1 MLSLSLTL
9 ALALTATGGASAIT
23 NKEGLSIPDRGRRL
37 SASTSVEDPDS
48 ERRQLSSA
56 STAGELV
63 GSSNSIQL
71 YIQNHLSS
79 PIFAMAEIV
88 ALYAMGELPQ
98 SSDAAGAEDA
108 IRKLL
113 YAKVS

>member
-1 MLSLSLTL
+1 MLSLSLLAL
-9 ALALTATGGASAIT
+9 ALALTARGGAA
-23 NKEGLSIPDRGRRL
+23 
-37 SASTSVEDPDS
+37 
-48 ERRQLSSA
+48 SSA

-113 YAKVS
+113 YAKVSS

>member
-1 MLSLSLTL
+1 MLPHYNIIVS
-9 ALALTATGGASAIT
+9 
-23 NKEGLSIPDRGRRL
+23 P
-37 SASTSVEDPDS
+37 
-48 ERRQLSSA
+48 
-56 STAGELV
+56 
-63 GSSNSIQL
+63 
-71 YIQNHLSS
+71 QNQS

-113 YAKVS
+113 YAKVSS